1 MTTKLRANIKKRVAN
16 HGRKMRKEARKM
28 KAMGIYR
35 GPKKEKSMHVPNLYP
50 FKQRLIQS
58 IENKKKTSARQRM
71 LDRLSLKTKA
81 KTNLS
86 VVKDDPEARE

>member
-1 MTTKLRANIKKRVAN
+1 
-16 HGRKMRKEARKM
+16 M

>member
-1 MTTKLRANIKKRVAN
+1 MTTKLRSNIKKRVAN